1 VVEFLLHVSRDRPG
15 TLSAQIQGRV
25 RDAVRDGSLRP
36 GTPVPSTR
44 DLAGQLG
51 VSRKVAVDAYAQ
63 LAAEGYLALRQGAQP
78 RVADGPFP
86 QAAAAGPPPAALAP
100 PRFDFRPAR
109 PDVSSFPRAAW
120 ARCLRD
126 AVHEIT
132 VADLGYGDP
141 FGTDAL
147 RDGLAGYL
155 GRVRGV
161 VAGREQIVITNGY
174 LQGLGLI
181 CRALAARGARR
192 IACEDPSSI
201 EEGPIAARA
210 GLEAVRVPVDDLGL
224 RVDLLAAAEVDAVV
238 LTPAHQHPTGVV
250 LAPDRR
256 AALIAWLRATGG
268 IAVEDD
274 YDAEYRYDRPA
285 VGALQGLDPD
295 HVVYA
300 GTASKVLAPAL
311 RLGWMVLPPSLIDGV
326 REEKQL
332 HDQGTARIEQ
342 LAFAH
347 FLQRGDL
354 DRHLRRMR
362 LRYRRR
368 RDAMI
373 DALAESLPEATVRG
387 IAAGLHVTVELPP
400 PAGEAA
406 VAAGARARGI
416 VLATMADYATG
427 GGRPPTLILG
437 YSQMSES
444 RLRSGVRELAE
455 VVRLAAVVRGDRDSN
470 GVEPG

>member
-1 VVEFLLHVSRDRPG
+1 MELLLSVARDRPG

-44 DLAGQLG
+44 DLARQLG

-86 QAAAAGPPPAALAP
+86 QAAAAGPPTAAETP

-120 ARCLRD
+120 SRCLRD
-126 AVHEIT
+126 AVAEIT

-181 CRALAARGARR
+181 CRALSARGARR
-192 IACEDPSSI
+192 IACEDPGSV
-201 EEGPIAARA
+201 EEAQIAARA
-210 GLEAVRVPVDDLGL
+210 GLEPVRVPVDGLGL
-224 RVDLLAAAEVDAVV
+224 RVDLLAAANVDAVV

-285 VGALQGLDPD
+285 VGALQGLAPGQ
-295 HVVYA
+295 VVYA
-300 GTASKVLAPAL
+300 GTASKILAPAL

-326 REEKQL
+326 REEKLL

-347 FLQRGDL
+347 FLRRGDL

-373 DALAESLPEATVRG
+373 GALAESLPDATVRG
-387 IAAGLHVTVELPP
+387 IAAGLHLTVQLPP
-400 PAGEAA
+400 AADEAA

-416 VLATMADYATG
+416 ALATMAGYGTAG
-427 GGRPPTLILG
+427 SHPPTLILG

-444 RLRSGVRELAE
+444 RLRSGVRELA
-455 VVRLAAVVRGDRDSN
+455 AVVRGDRDSN
-470 GVEPG
+470 GVESR

>member
-1 VVEFLLHVSRDRPG
+1 VV
-15 TLSAQIQGRV
+15 
-25 RDAVRDGSLRP
+25 
-36 GTPVPSTR
+36 
-44 DLAGQLG
+44 
-51 VSRKVAVDAYAQ
+51 
-63 LAAEGYLALRQGAQP
+63 
-78 RVADGPFP
+78 
-86 QAAAAGPPPAALAP
+86 
-100 PRFDFRPAR
+100 RFDFMPAR

-120 ARCLRD
+120 GRCLRD
-126 AVHEIT
+126 AVTEIT
-132 VADLGYGDP
+132 VADLGYGDA
-141 FGTDAL
+141 FGIGAL

-161 VAGREQIVITNGY
+161 VGGRDQIVVTNGY
-174 LQGLGLI
+174 LQGLGLV

-201 EEGPIAARA
+201 EEGQIAARA
-210 GLEAVRVPVDDLGL
+210 GLEAVRVPVDELGL
-224 RVDLLAAAEVDAVV
+224 RVDLLAAAKADAVV

-250 LAPDRR
+250 LAPERR
-256 AALIAWLRATGG
+256 TALIAWLRATGA

-311 RLGWMVLPPSLIDGV
+311 RLGWMVLPPSLVAGV
-326 REEKQL
+326 RHEKLL

-347 FLQRGDL
+347 FLERGDL

-373 DALAESLPEATVRG
+373 AGLAESMPAATVRG
-387 IAAGLHVTVELPP
+387 IAAGLHVTVELP
-400 PAGEAA
+400 AGVDEAA
-406 VAAGARARGI
+406 VAAAARARGI
-416 VLATMADYATG
+416 ALATMSDYWTG
-427 GGRPPTLILG
+427 GSYPPTLILG
-437 YSQMSES
+437 YCQMTEA
-444 RLRSGVRELAE
+444 RLHAGVRELA
-455 VVRLAAVVRGDRDSN
+455 AVVAA
-470 GVEPG
+470 